1 MSAISIE
8 TKKVTELTAFTTPT
22 DSCLIPIHDG
32 TGLKKITFA
41 NFRAKAVEGT
51 EAKIAPLL
59 FNNAGA
65 HNAIYRGKSL
75 GSTVTTAQYAAIK
88 AGTFDDLYIG
98 DYWTI
103 GGVNYRIAA
112 FDYYLNSGDTSCTT
126 HHVVIVPDT
135 CLYNAQMH
143 NTSSGGYEGGAANT
157 TAGGYVGS
165 DMYKS
170 NLKQAKTTI
179 KSAFSGH
186 VLKHRIYLTNA
197 VANGRASGGAW
208 CDSEVDL
215 MCEQMVYGSGIFS
228 PVSDGSNVPANYR
241 VEKSQLPLFQH
252 EPSRICNRNNWWL
265 RDVIT
270 ASHFAFVDAGGNATY
285 YGASYSL
292 GVRPAFCI
300 S

>member
-41 NFRAKAVEGT
+41 NFGAKVVEGT

-157 TAGGYVGS
+157 TTGGYVGS

-170 NLKQAKTTI
+170 NLEQAKTTI

-252 EPSRICNRNNWWL
+252 EPSRICNRATWWL

-270 ASHFAFVDAGGNATY
+270 ASGFAHVGSYGYADY
-285 YGASYSL
+285 YDASYSY

>member
-157 TAGGYVGS
+157 TTGGYVGS

-170 NLKQAKTTI
+170 NLEQAKTTI

-252 EPSRICNRNNWWL
+252 EPSRICNRAAWWL

-270 ASHFAFVDAGGNATY
+270 ASYFAFVSGDGIASYA
-285 YGASYSL
+285 GASHSI

>member
-88 AGTFDDLYIG
+88 AGTFDDLHIG

-112 FDYYLNSGDTSCTT
+112 FDYYLNSGDTNCTT

-143 NTSSGGYEGGAANT
+143 NTSSGGWENGAANT

-170 NLKQAKTTI
+170 NLEQAKTTI

-252 EPSRICNRNNWWL
+252 EPSRICNRTTWWL

-270 ASHFAFVDAGGNATY
+270 ASLFAVVAGGGVASCG
-285 YGASYSL
+285 GASVSL

>member
-22 DSCLIPIHDG
+22 DSCLILIHDG

-75 GSTVTTAQYAAIK
+75 GSTVTTAQYASIK

-103 GGVNYRIAA
+103 GSVNYRIAA

-143 NTSSGGYEGGAANT
+143 NTSSGGWESGAANT

-170 NLKQAKTTI
+170 NLEQAKTTI

-228 PVSDGSNVPANYR
+228 PVSDDSNVPANYR

-270 ASHFAFVDAGGNATY
+270 ASGFAFVNGNGIADCG
-285 YGASYSL
+285 GASYSY

>member
-88 AGTFDDLYIG
+88 AGTFDNLYIG

-143 NTSSGGYEGGAANT
+143 NTSSGGWESGAANT

-252 EPSRICNRNNWWL
+252 EPSRICNRATWWL

-270 ASHFAFVDAGGNATY
+270 ASGFARVDYDGCANY
-285 YGASYSL
+285 SHASYSV

>member
-41 NFRAKAVEGT
+41 NFRAKVVEGT

-65 HNAIYRGKSL
+65 RNAIYRGKSL

-112 FDYYLNSGDTSCTT
+112 FDYYLNSGDTSCNT

-143 NTSSGGYEGGAANT
+143 NTSSGNYEAGAANT
-157 TAGGYVGS
+157 TTGGYVGS

-170 NLKQAKTTI
+170 NLEQAKTTI

-228 PVSDGSNVPANYR
+228 PVSDGSNVPTNYR

-252 EPSRICNRNNWWL
+252 EPSRICNRATWWL

-270 ASHFAFVDAGGNATY
+270 ASGFAVVSGDGGADYGNA
-285 YGASYSL
+285 SFSL

>member
-8 TKKVTELTAFTTPT
+8 TKKVTELTAFTAPT

-65 HNAIYRGKSL
+65 HNTIYRGKSL

-112 FDYYLNSGDTSCTT
+112 FDYYFNSGDTNCTT

-143 NTSSGGYEGGAANT
+143 NTSSGGWENGAVNT

-170 NLKQAKTTI
+170 NLEQAKTTI

-208 CDSEVDL
+208 CDSEVNL

-228 PVSDGSNVPANYR
+228 PVSDGSDVPANYR

-252 EPSRICNRNNWWL
+252 EPSRICNRAAWWL

-270 ASHFAFVDAGGNATY
+270 ASRFAGVFGNGNAY
-285 YGASYSL
+285 YNNASNSY

>member
-65 HNAIYRGKSL
+65 HNTIYRGKSL

-112 FDYYLNSGDTSCTT
+112 FDYYLNSGDTNCTT

-170 NLKQAKTTI
+170 NLEQAKTTI

-270 ASHFAFVDAGGNATY
+270 ASDFACVASGGFAYCDNA
-285 YGASYSL
+285 SNSR

>member
-41 NFRAKAVEGT
+41 NFRAKAVGGT

-170 NLKQAKTTI
+170 NLERAKTTI

-270 ASHFAFVDAGGNATY
+270 ASNFANVTGSGRAGCDNA
-285 YGASYSL
+285 SDSR

>member
-112 FDYYLNSGDTSCTT
+112 FDYYLNSGDTNCTT

-157 TAGGYVGS
+157 TTGGYVGS

-170 NLKQAKTTI
+170 NLEQAKTTI

-252 EPSRICNRNNWWL
+252 EPSRICNRATWWL

-270 ASHFAFVDAGGNATY
+270 ASGFADVGNHGFAY
-285 YGASYSL
+285 YDNASDSR

>member
-8 TKKVTELTAFTTPT
+8 TKKVTELTAFTAPT

-157 TAGGYVGS
+157 TTGGYVGS

-170 NLKQAKTTI
+170 NLEQAKTTI

-228 PVSDGSNVPANYR
+228 PVSDGSNVPTNYR

-252 EPSRICNRNNWWL
+252 EPSRICNSATWWL

-270 ASHFAFVDAGGNATY
+270 ASRFARVDGSGGAY
-285 YGASYSL
+285 CGSASRSS

>member
-8 TKKVTELTAFTTPT
+8 TKKVTELTAFTAPT

-112 FDYYLNSGDTSCTT
+112 FDYYLNSGDTNCTT

-143 NTSSGGYEGGAANT
+143 NTSSGNYESGAANT

-170 NLKQAKTTI
+170 NLEQAKTTI

-252 EPSRICNRNNWWL
+252 EPSRICNRATWWL

-270 ASHFAFVDAGGNATY
+270 ASYFASVGNGGDANSDD
-285 YGASYSL
+285 ASSSL

>member
-22 DSCLIPIHDG
+22 DSCLILIHDG

-51 EAKIAPLL
+51 ETKIAPLL

-112 FDYYLNSGDTSCTT
+112 FDYYLNSGDTNCTT

-157 TAGGYVGS
+157 TTGGYVGS

-170 NLKQAKTTI
+170 NLEQAKTTI

-228 PVSDGSNVPANYR
+228 PVSDGSNVPTNYR

-270 ASHFAFVDAGGNATY
+270 ASNFARVSINGYANFNY
-285 YGASYSL
+285 ASNSL

>member
-1 MSAISIE
+1 MSGVANNPYLEANRDDLLRIM
-8 TKKVTELTAFTTPT
+8 TAP
-22 DSCLIPIHDG
+22 
-32 TGLKKITFA
+32 
-41 NFRAKAVEGT
+41 
-51 EAKIAPLL
+51 
-59 FNNAGA
+59 NAGA
-65 HNAIYRGKSL
+65 HNAVYRGKRL
-75 GSTVTTAQYAAIK
+75 GIEPTDAEYAAID

-98 DYWTI
+98 DYWNKDRI
-103 GGVNYRIAA
+103 NYRIAA
-112 FDYYLNSGDTSCTT
+112 FDYFLNTGDIDSQHDVCTD

-143 NTSSGGYEGGAANT
+143 NTSSGNYEGSAANT

-170 NLKQAKTTI
+170 NLEQAKTTI

-197 VANGRASGGAW
+197 VKNGRASGCAW

-228 PVSDGSNVPANYR
+228 PVSDGSNVTANYR

-252 EPSRICNRNNWWL
+252 EPSRINRSSWWL

-270 ASHFAFVDAGGNATY
+270 ANHFASVNYEGIAKYEYATTV
-285 YGASYSL
+285 L
-292 GVRPAFCI
+292 GVRPYFCI
-300 S
+300 K